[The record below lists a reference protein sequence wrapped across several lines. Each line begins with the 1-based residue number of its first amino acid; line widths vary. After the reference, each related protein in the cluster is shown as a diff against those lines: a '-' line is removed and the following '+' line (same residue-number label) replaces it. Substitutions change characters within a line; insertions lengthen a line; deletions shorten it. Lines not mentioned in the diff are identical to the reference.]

1 MSDEVRLDKWL
12 WAARFFKTRALAQ
25 AAVTGGKVH
34 LNGQRAKPSRNVRIG
49 DSIDISRGHFRY
61 EIKVDAV
68 SGRRGPAREAAKL
81 YTETEESVEKRTAIA
96 EDLALRRRAAP
107 IPPASRPDK
116 RSRRRIIRFTRK
128 REG

>member
-68 SGRRGPAREAAKL
+68 SDRRGPAREAAKL

>member
-1 MSDEVRLDKWL
+1 MRDEVRLDKWL

-25 AAVTGGKVH
+25 EAVTGGKVH

-61 EIKVDAV
+61 EITVDAV
-68 SGRRGPAREAAKL
+68 SDRRGPAREAAKL
-81 YTETEESVEKRTAIA
+81 YTETEESMEKRTAIA
-96 EDLALRRRAAP
+96 EELALRRRAAP
-107 IPPASRPDK
+107 TPPASRPDK

>member
-49 DSIDISRGHFRY
+49 DSIDISREHFRY
-61 EIKVDAV
+61 EITVDAV
-68 SGRRGPAREAAKL
+68 SDRRGPAREAAKL

-96 EDLALRRRAAP
+96 EDLALRQRAAP

>member
-1 MSDEVRLDKWL
+1 MSEDVRLDKWL
-12 WAARFFKTRALAQ
+12 WAARFFKTRALARE
-25 AAVTGGKVH
+25 AVTGGKVH
-34 LNGQRAKPSRNVRIG
+34 LNGQRAKPSRNVKIG

-61 EIKVDAV
+61 EITVDAV
-68 SGRRGPAREAAKL
+68 SDRRGPAREAAKL
-81 YTETEESVEKRTAIA
+81 FTESEESVEKRTAIA
-96 EDLALRRRAAP
+96 QELALRRRAAP